1 MVELVYAPVITA
13 VKGVSVLLDIDL
25 EVRIAPAFCT
35 KKPDVAGIIGSKPV
49 KF

>member
-25 EVRIAPAFCT
+25 EVRGGDHVPRSGGAVMASNH
-35 KKPDVAGIIGSKPV
+35 VS
-49 KF
+49 